1 MANNWGR
8 SEQHTTL
15 SQRENDWDVNPAPTR
30 AKENWNDTQPSSTRN
45 NTWRSD
51 RSHLSRSRIGTIT
64 SSKSGYEPNILEISK
79 AGRSEGSWESGNQ
92 SNGRRSHWEGSRD
105 ASMSPRRGGNSDWK
119 SQRRQNENELNWE
132 LELDRNENERRW
144 EVERQ
149 RAENDRR
156 WEAESRREVNERN
169 WEIERQREENERNSH
184 LPIQWKPA
192 KASIRGDDK
201 PLPTIPVENSQEDD
215 RLSRRD
221 SFDNIGPTRHDFS
234 TPVLIS
240 RPATLQEEPA
250 NGQNSQLGL
259 RGGGTGSQ
267 YSGSVEMDTP
277 STARSEG
284 LENGF
289 RPRRTSSTARRLVLT
304 FRPQRPPRTEPTS
317 PPSNSIPVSP
327 MSATQVRTERSLPNS
342 IDITSQL
349 SMVSIIKYHDKDVQ
363 CDFDERPRRRKRQ
376 PGGDETLPTGSR
388 LAILLVCTCMAIFLQ
403 ALVSIQT
410 LEDGRI

>member
-8 SEQHTTL
+8 SEQHTTIA
-15 SQRENDWDVNPAPTR
+15 QEENDWDVNPAPTR
-30 AKENWNDTQPSSTRN
+30 AKEDWNDTQPSSTQN
-45 NTWRSD
+45 STWRSD
-51 RSHLSRSRIGTIT
+51 KSHLSRSRIGTIT
-64 SSKSGYEPNILEISK
+64 SSESGYEPNILEVSRI
-79 AGRSEGSWESGNQ
+79 GRSKYSRESGNH

-105 ASMSPRRGGNSDWK
+105 ASTSPRRGSNSEPK
-119 SQRRQNENELNWE
+119 SQRRENENELNWE

-144 EVERQ
+144 EIERQ
-149 RAENDRR
+149 RDENDRR

-169 WEIERQREENERNSH
+169 WEIERQREENERNNH

-201 PLPTIPVENSQEDD
+201 PLPKIPVGNTHEDD

-221 SFDNIGPTRHDFS
+221 SFDNIGTTRHDFS
-234 TPVLIS
+234 TPLLIS
-240 RPATLQEEPA
+240 RPGTLQEEPA

-259 RGGGTGSQ
+259 RGGGIGSQ
-267 YSGSVEMDTP
+267 YSGSIEMDTP

-289 RPRRTSSTARRLVLT
+289 RPRRASSTARRLVLT
-304 FRPQRPPRTEPTS
+304 FRPQRPPRTESTS

-327 MSATQVRTERSLPNS
+327 VSATQIRTERSLPNS
-342 IDITSQL
+342 IDLTSQL
-349 SMVSIIKYHDKDVQ
+349 SMVSIIKYHDKDIQ
-363 CDFDERPRRRKRQ
+363 CNFDERPRRRKTRQ
-376 PGGDETLPTGSR
+376 PGGDGTLPTGSR

-403 ALVSIQT
+403 ALVSIQI
-410 LEDGRI
+410 LEDG